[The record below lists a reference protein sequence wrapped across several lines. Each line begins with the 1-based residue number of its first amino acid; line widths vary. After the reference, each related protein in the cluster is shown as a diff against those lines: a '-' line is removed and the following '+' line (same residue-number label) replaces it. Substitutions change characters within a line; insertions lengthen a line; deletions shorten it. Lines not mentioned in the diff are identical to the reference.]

1 MTTKKNNY
9 TEYWSTP
16 IAEYIN
22 DNQEDRDYAKSL
34 LTTPAINEDFCGLS
48 GGKFLDW
55 ICDSARDYVS
65 KFYHKDFDIELTRT
79 WISVQN
85 PLENFPT
92 HSHTVDV
99 IGVYYIN
106 SNDNH
111 PPLTIYDP
119 RPAHKFNEV
128 SIQRNGVTI
137 IDCAR
142 HINIKSETG
151 KLVFFPG
158 YLMHGV
164 DANLTREPRAAL
176 AMNFQISNK

>member
-1 MTTKKNNY
+1 MTTKKNEY
-9 TEYWSTP
+9 KEYWSTP

-34 LTTPAINEDFCGLS
+34 LTKPIADKIFRGLPE
-48 GGKFLDW
+48 GKFLDW
-55 ICDSARDYVS
+55 INESARDYVS
-65 KFYHKDFDIELTRT
+65 KFYQKEFIVELTKS
-79 WISVQN
+79 WITIQN

-119 RPAHKFNEV
+119 RPAHKFNAV
-128 SIQRNGVTI
+128 SIQRNGDTI

-142 HINIKSETG
+142 HINVKSETG

-176 AMNFQISNK
+176 AMNFEICDK